1 MAGADQHAADVHGAG
16 ETTLDHASN
25 RTGFGGAPLEADP
38 ARDVQKAGL
47 MSLIAERPE
56 AAAQPLVG
64 VVEDD
69 PSVAALAAELCRG
82 MGANAV
88 LFASP
93 TPFLRAISDGA
104 PRAVVLDWRLE
115 REVSSA
121 AFLAI
126 RHRYPQLP
134 VVCWTASPRES
145 LPVMIHHD
153 PLTRIVDKALGL
165 AAFEHAL
172 SWALGA
178 GGLTNRPG

>member
-1 MAGADQHAADVHGAG
+1 
-16 ETTLDHASN
+16 
-25 RTGFGGAPLEADP
+25 
-38 ARDVQKAGL
+38 
-47 MSLIAERPE
+47 MSLTVEQAG

-69 PSVAALAAELCRG
+69 PNVAALAADLCRG

-93 TPFLRAISDGA
+93 TPFLRAFSDGA

-115 REVSSA
+115 REVSAA
-121 AFLAI
+121 AFMAI
-126 RHRYPQLP
+126 RHRYPLLP

-153 PLTRIVDKALGL
+153 PMTRIVDKASGM

-178 GGLTNRPG
+178 GGHTHGPA